1 MDSANNKKKPTIKRR
16 NFLYLFGA
24 SVVGAIALSKSPLKF
39 ITTKFGKEQA
49 MGASNKS
56 KLSIK
61 ENSYAVKRGTKGS
74 KNG

>member
-39 ITTKFGKEQA
+39 ITSKFGKEQA
-49 MGASNKS
+49 ASAEK
-56 KLSIK
+56 KAALSVK
-61 ENSYAVKRGTKGS
+61 ENPYAVKRETRGS